1 MPDLLRLL
9 TGGMQASPAPL
20 GSPIMAARFSR
31 FHYGVRFDLLLER
44 KEEKYPAGDSSL
56 SKGFVEASGEVRL

>member
-1 MPDLLRLL
+1 
-9 TGGMQASPAPL
+9 
-20 GSPIMAARFSR
+20 MAARFSR